1 MENKKNNAIF
11 FCLKR
16 EKAFK
21 PKMSITERFS
31 MDLDVG
37 HLGKVRQY
45 KNNKM
50 PMTPEVMN
58 CISETSNPIMSNKPR
73 QTDHKKNCRFRDRFF
88 SIHFISTMVCF
99 MMVKRMTYT
108 SHPRKAAKQP
118 LRKVVASVVVN
129 AYTQ

>member
-1 MENKKNNAIF
+1 MWGARVNPVHS
-11 FCLKR
+11 LKLQLC
-16 EKAFK
+16 E
-21 PKMSITERFS
+21 FS
-31 MDLDVG
+31 
-37 HLGKVRQY
+37 
-45 KNNKM
+45 
-50 PMTPEVMN
+50 
-58 CISETSNPIMSNKPR
+58 SNKPR

-99 MMVKRMTYT
+99 MMVKRMMYT